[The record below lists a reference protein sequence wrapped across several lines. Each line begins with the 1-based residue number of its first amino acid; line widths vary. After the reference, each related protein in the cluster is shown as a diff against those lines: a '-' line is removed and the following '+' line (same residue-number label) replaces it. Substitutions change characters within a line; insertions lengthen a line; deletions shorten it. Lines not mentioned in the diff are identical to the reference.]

1 MGGVIM
7 DQMQLDK
14 RFHLDHEIRELMQFT
29 FSQFGNEGMRYVVR
43 QTESIVRGIE
53 SEELKSK

>member
-1 MGGVIM
+1 M
-7 DQMQLDK
+7 DQTQLDK
-14 RFHLDHEIRELMQFT
+14 RFHLDYEIRELMQFA
-29 FSQFGNEGMRYVVR
+29 FSQFGNDGMRYVVR